1 MAVLVYEGEITDE
14 IIKNYE
20 ISRTEYSKVQL
31 KDGTEYTLHFGMQ
44 KPGTSSCFAVVEE
57 MNKVYLMNST
67 YKDSIIITKENLLHT
82 TDVYKRQDIRIK
94 QHLLMNYRIAGAVRK
109 QALQPS
115 EAVSYT
121 HLDVYKRQI

>member
-20 ISRTEYSKVQL
+20 ISRTEYIKVQL

-82 TDVYKRQDIRIK
+82 KIFNFNDEGKIK
-94 QHLLMNYRIAGAVRK
+94 GIESPESSLWFFLRFYLMKTERGPWNF
-109 QALQPS
+109 P
-115 EAVSYT
+115 
-121 HLDVYKRQI
+121 